1 MFLFSSGKNAKTVVE
16 LTNQICTLIEES
28 KQIETQET
36 TQVAGSPLLVGKC
49 IKHSFEDGVYSGR
62 VVSVVPGFP
71 KWFNVKYDN
80 DPAIYVY
87 PLQEDYKKG
96 NLTIVVGRYKA
107 VWNFT
112 LLFCLVK
119 IV

>member
-1 MFLFSSGKNAKTVVE
+1 M
-16 LTNQICTLIEES
+16 TNQICTLIEES

-36 TQVAGSPLLVGKC
+36 THVAGSPMLVEKR
-49 IKHSFEDGVYSGR
+49 IKHSFDNGVYSGR

-80 DPAIYVY
+80 DPAIYAY
-87 PLQEDYKKG
+87 PQQEDYNKG

-112 LLFCLVK
+112 LLFYLVK